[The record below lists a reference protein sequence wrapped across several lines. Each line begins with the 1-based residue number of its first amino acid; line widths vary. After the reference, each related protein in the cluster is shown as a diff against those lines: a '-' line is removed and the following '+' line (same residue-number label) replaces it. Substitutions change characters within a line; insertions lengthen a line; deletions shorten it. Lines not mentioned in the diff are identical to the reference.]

1 MAPRAADELLRAA
14 GGGLTAPLEGRTA
27 LVTGASRGI
36 GAATA
41 RSLAALG
48 ARVLLVSRG
57 VGPLRSL
64 ADALGQGAIAFP
76 IDLVEPTAAQRL
88 SLLVRE
94 SIGGAPDIVVHA
106 AGTFPM
112 SAIEAVTDD
121 ELDTALALNVAAP
134 LRLTR
139 AFLAAMRIRGSGHVV
154 TIGSVADRSTFPS
167 NAAYAASKHAVRAV
181 HETLRAETRGTGIR
195 ATLVSPAATDTALWD
210 EHDPDASAHL
220 PSRHEMLRPEDVAEA
235 VAWAVSR
242 PAHVDVEE
250 IRLARS

>member
-1 MAPRAADELLRAA
+1 MTAR
-14 GGGLTAPLEGRTA
+14 LTGRTA

-48 ARVLLVSRG
+48 ARLVLVSRG

-64 ADALGQGAIAFP
+64 ADELGQGAIAFP
-76 IDLVEPTAAQRL
+76 IDLVEPTAAQQL
-88 SLLVRE
+88 ALLVRDA
-94 SIGGAPDIVVHA
+94 IGDAPDVVVHA
-106 AGTFPM
+106 AGTFPLSVM
-112 SAIEAVTDD
+112 ENVTDD

-139 AFLAAMRIRGSGHVV
+139 AFLASMRTRGSGHVV

-210 EHDPDASAHL
+210 AHDPDSSAHL
-220 PSRHEMLRPEDVAEA
+220 PSRHEMLRAADVAEA
-235 VAWAVSR
+235 VVWAVTR

>member
-1 MAPRAADELLRAA
+1 MTSP
-14 GGGLTAPLEGRTA
+14 LTGRTA

-64 ADALGQGAIAFP
+64 ADELGQGATAFP

-88 SLLVRE
+88 SLLVRGA
-94 SIGGAPDIVVHA
+94 IGGAPDLLVHA
-106 AGTFPM
+106 AGTFPL
-112 SAIEAVTDD
+112 STIENVTDD

-134 LRLTR
+134 MRLTR
-139 AFLAAMRIRGSGHVV
+139 AFLASMRSRGSGHVV
-154 TIGSVADRSTFPS
+154 TIGSVADRATFPS
-167 NAAYAASKHAVRAV
+167 NAAYAASKHAVRAL
-181 HETLRAETRGTGIR
+181 HETLRTETRGTGLR

-210 EHDPDASAHL
+210 AHEPDRSAQL
-220 PSRHEMLRPEDVAEA
+220 PSRHEMLRAEDVAEA
-235 VAWAVSR
+235 VAWAVTR